1 MNNATITMRTIS
13 EMIEEPDAL
22 DVPGITLDTGNNRD
36 ITNSREVGDNDHRA
50 VIFEADDHFKE
61 ADTKTKRIREQ
72 KAKYYL
78 S

>member
-50 VIFEADDHFKE
+50 VIF
-61 ADTKTKRIREQ
+61 
-72 KAKYYL
+72 
-78 S
+78 